1 MELNKIKLTTLSI
14 LFTITTSFLFSQTIR
29 TVGSSGNYATLAS
42 AFSAIN
48 NGSLIGNIELQV
60 ISNTTETTTASLNA
74 SGSGSANYSN
84 VAIYPTVANV
94 SISGNLAAPL
104 IFFDGADNVTFDGR
118 EYRTGSTIS
127 LTVENTSASNVNK
140 TSTFFYC
147 NSAENNTITYCTVK
161 GASSSSDGG
170 STVYYPNLSSSNA
183 SSSGTTITI
192 PASPG
197 TGILELGSIITRQS
211 GTGVLAN
218 GTYVT
223 SIISNTQFTVNQPP
237 TTPLSGATL
246 RLENSGIGG
255 NSIGGIIN
263 FGFSITGNGNDN
275 NTISY
280 CNITNSGGNRPF
292 HGINSVGCQRNSVNY
307 SNDGLK
313 IQNCNFYDL
322 FRPATNSQAS
332 RNINLFNY
340 TSNVTISSNSFYH
353 TSPFIVTGTSTA
365 QGYSCIFAQISTGN
379 GNVNVT
385 DNYVGGSAPQC
396 GGASNMVFTAVTNQ
410 LYGVTLI
417 NLASVGSSSSPTNS
431 STSTV
436 DRNTIRKISVDY
448 TALATNPFFVAITT
462 GNNSGRCHIRDNI
475 IGSDTENNSIVL
487 SNRNTS
493 ATAYQAHG
501 ISTGNCPFGGGDTYL
516 SGNKI
521 GGIKVDNPSDATK
534 GRSFVAINTSA
545 GCSNAQNLYIR
556 KNIIGSETVANS
568 IDLPNATGASQ
579 TFSGI
584 SNAINTCTYIIDS
597 NFIAN
602 INNASSV
609 GGCTGMWCAS
619 GTAHYTINNNTL
631 KTIKANSSF
640 TGININRSASVNT
653 TTTIRNNIISGI
665 TSDNTTGAILYDGIN
680 LGLGSNTV
688 TQNIEISNNFIAN
701 FSLNASNTNTGSV
714 FIGIKYDVGRFSTTY
729 ATSKSATTNFFNNII
744 SLGSNISS
752 DCQIYGIY
760 EMQWDAVTT
769 NIYHNTINITGASP
783 SGSTQKT
790 YCVFKTLQTTN
801 ISGVTPNTFNNLNG
815 TRNILNNLFIN
826 TRTSCGSQLS
836 NNHYS
841 IGLISNDLTID
852 FNNHFV
858 SSTGSGNFRAV
869 LGNAEFTDITSW
881 RSALQNSRE
890 QNSLNVDPQFFNSSG
905 NTPQDY
911 YKYNITNGAPQL
923 LPSYP
928 KDHLVN
934 TRANPPQMGALE
946 NMLSFTPTI
955 FSIVANPVN
964 VCPGNP
970 FSIDVNSPPS
980 GVYTWSGPA
989 GTTFSPNTSSPNP
1002 TVTMNSSGTIT
1013 LSITSGACS
1022 TTSASTVVNVY
1033 TLPSIISISPP

>member
-1 MELNKIKLTTLSI
+1 MRVLFYISILLTTNNI
-14 LFTITTSFLFSQTIR
+14 FTQTIK
-29 TVGSSGNYATLAS
+29 TIGTSGDYFNLSSI
-42 AFSAIN
+42 FSAIN
-48 NGSLIGNIELQV
+48 TGSLTGDIEIQI
-60 ISNTTETTTASLNA
+60 ISNITETTTAALNA
-74 SGSGSANYSN
+74 SGTGSANYSSI
-84 VAIYPTVANV
+84 AIYPTVANV

-104 IFFDGADNVTFDGR
+104 ILFDGADNVTFDGR

-170 STVYYPNLSSSNA
+170 SSVYYPNLSSSNA

-246 RLENSGIGG
+246 RLENSGVGG

-280 CNITNSGGNRPF
+280 CNITNSVGNRPF
-292 HGINSVGCQRNSVNY
+292 NGINSVGCQRGGVNY
-307 SNDGLK
+307 SNDGLS

-322 FRPATNSQAS
+322 FRPNTNSQTS

-340 TSNVTISSNSFYH
+340 TSNVTISGNSFYH
-353 TSPFIVTGTSTA
+353 TSPFTVTQTSTS
-365 QGYSCIFAQISTGN
+365 QGYSCIFAQISSGN

-385 DNYVGGSAPQC
+385 DNYIGGSAPQC
-396 GGASNMVFTAVTNQ
+396 GGISNMVFTAAVAGQ
-410 LYGVTLI
+410 QYGVTLI
-417 NLASVGSSSSPTNS
+417 NLSSIGSSSSPTNS
-431 STSTV
+431 STSAV
-436 DRNTIRKISVDY
+436 DRNTIKRISVDY
-448 TALATNPFFVAITT
+448 TILATSPFFVAITT
-462 GNNSGRCHIRDNI
+462 GNNTGRCHIRDNV
-475 IGSDTENNSIVL
+475 IGSDSENNSIVI
-487 SNRNTS
+487 SNRNTG
-493 ATAYQAHG
+493 ALAYQAHG
-501 ISTGNCPFGGGDTYL
+501 ISSGSCPFGGGDSFI

-521 GGIKVDNPSDATK
+521 GGIKVDNPSDVTK
-534 GRSFVAINTSA
+534 GRSFIAINTSA

-556 KNIIGSETVANS
+556 KNIIGSETIANS

-579 TFSGI
+579 TFSGL
-584 SNAINTCTYIIDS
+584 SNGINSCTYIIDS
-597 NFIAN
+597 NIIAN
-602 INNASSV
+602 INNASNV
-609 GGCTGMWCAS
+609 GSCTGMWCGS
-619 GTAHYTINNNTL
+619 GSAHYTVNNNTL

-653 TTTIRNNIISGI
+653 ATTISRNNISGI
-665 TSDNTTGAILYDGIN
+665 SSDNTTAAVTYDGIN
-680 LGLGSNTV
+680 LGLGANTV
-688 TQNIEISNNFIAN
+688 TQNVEISNNFIAN

-714 FIGIKYDVGRFSTTY
+714 FIGIKYDVGRFSTNY
-729 ATSKSATTNFFNNII
+729 ATTKPVTTNFFNNIV
-744 SLGSNISS
+744 SLGTNISS
-752 DCQIYGIY
+752 NCAIYGIY
-760 EMQWDAVTT
+760 ELQWDAVTT
-769 NIYHNTINITGASP
+769 NMYHNTINITGTSP

-815 TRNILNNLFIN
+815 TRNIRNNLLIN
-826 TRTSCGSQLS
+826 SRKICGD
-836 NNHYS
+836 NNNSLHYS
-841 IGLISNDLTID
+841 LLLISNQSTID

-858 SSTGSGNFRAV
+858 SSTGLGNFRAV
-869 LGNAEFTDITSW
+869 LGSTDFTDITSW

-890 QNSLNVDPQFFNSSG
+890 QNSMNIDPQFFNANG
-905 NTPQDY
+905 NMPQDY
-911 YKYNITNGAPQL
+911 YKYNITNGDPLL
-923 LPSYP
+923 LPIYP
-928 KDHLVN
+928 TDHLVN
-934 TRANPPQMGALE
+934 IRANPPQVGALE

-955 FSIVANPVN
+955 FSIVADLVN
-964 VCPGNP
+964 VCPGSP
-970 FSIDVNSPPS
+970 FSIIVNNPPS
-980 GVYTWSGPA
+980 GVCVYTWTGPT
-989 GTTFSPNTSSPNP
+989 GTTFLPNNNSPNP
-1002 TVTMNSSGTIT
+1002 TVIMDSAGTLT
-1013 LSITSGACS
+1013 LSISCGACS
-1022 TTSASTVVNVY
+1022 TTSTSTIVSFSS
-1033 TLPSIISISPP
+1033 PPAIIGISPP